1 MRDGNEPPAGPW
13 VDDRLVRR
21 LSQIAQEGL
30 FAIADIPEGAILIR
44 YRGRMVSS
52 AELTALIAAAEA
64 DPSTEYVD
72 TITVSEDRHLVMPPN
87 TQVHYANHSCDPN
100 LWHVGP
106 YAVAAR
112 RDIRPGEELTIDYAT
127 HSGAAGFEMDCTCG
141 SELCR
146 GRVTSDDWRLPELQ
160 ERYRGHWVPALED
173 RIAARA
179 R

>member
-44 YRGRMVSS
+44 YSGRMVSS

-64 DPSTEYVD
+64 DPSTAYVD

-87 TQVHYANHSCDPN
+87 P
-100 LWHVGP
+100 GP
-106 YAVAAR
+106 
-112 RDIRPGEELTIDYAT
+112 
-127 HSGAAGFEMDCTCG
+127 
-141 SELCR
+141 
-146 GRVTSDDWRLPELQ
+146 
-160 ERYRGHWVPALED
+160 
-173 RIAARA
+173 
-179 R
+179 